1 MSAKDAPGE
10 VKNNNIFGSP
20 NISSA
25 SDDEEIFVD
34 EAAKKAEEERRKRE
48 TVDIDGVPIDEK
60 DIKFKS
66 DDIHKKSKM
75 NFFVNVEGEEERK
88 KAEARKKEEERRA
101 AEKKAAEEKQAA
113 ERRIKEAERAAEEK
127 QASEKKHIE
136 EIESYVKQQ
145 KAKAARAKKQ
155 EQNSERREKFY
166 NLFWKGKRKFFTI
179 GVPILLGFIIF
190 AVIFWVIIPS
200 NEEAEIN
207 EIIARETEQL
217 NEIESRPFNVA
228 IRELNEDENLSNALL
243 NYNYDEVDG
252 IYKNKL
258 DTLSEDDDIA
268 LLYMDKADR
277 IMQYH
282 PDDLERILH
291 EAELGYSYAP
301 NNTDVINLMRGFYS
315 FAGESEKAAD
325 MADKMDA
332 ILRSKSAED
341 SEDNGDTDSLSD
353 EEKELRGGDYGM

>member
-75 NFFVNVEGEEERK
+75 NYFVNVEGEEERK

-136 EIESYVKQQ
+136 EVESYVKQQ

-155 EQNSERREKFY
+155 EQNSERREKLY

-179 GVPILLGFIIF
+179 GVPILLGLIIF
-190 AVIFWVIIPS
+190 AVIFWGIIPAIEEGEYS
-200 NEEAEIN
+200 EELAKEAEMIK
-207 EIIARETEQL
+207 ERE
-217 NEIESRPFNVA
+217 NRPFDKTV
-228 IRELNEDENLSNALL
+228 REFNNDEILDNAFINSNYAEI
-243 NYNYDEVDG
+243 DE
-252 IYKNKL
+252 IYAQKIETMTD
-258 DTLSEDDDIA
+258 DTDIA
-268 LLYMDKADR
+268 KLYIDKADR
-277 IMQYH
+277 IMRYH
-282 PDDLERILH
+282 PEEIERIIH
-291 EAELGYSYAP
+291 EAEMAYSYDP
-301 NNTDVINLMRGFYS
+301 NEPIVVNALRGYYNY
-315 FAGESEKAAD
+315 AGQYEKAD
-325 MADKMDA
+325 EMAEKLEMIYKTRAAENPDSGEENENE
-332 ILRSKSAED
+332 IL
-341 SEDNGDTDSLSD
+341 GTDYVV
-353 EEKELRGGDYGM
+353 E